1 MGINL
6 PPDLKQKWGD
16 VVRDLFS
23 ICRRCQGM
31 ARRQEGIAAIRL
43 LVFVNEDGTP
53 IAWTEPKMTLLE
65 PKNRVSMETLQ
76 QLVKQADES
85 GVDLGELL
93 ARS

>member
-6 PPDLKQKWGD
+6 PPDLKQRWGE

-43 LVFVNEDGTP
+43 LVFVNEDGIP
-53 IAWTEPKMTLLE
+53 VAWTEPKMTLLE
-65 PKNRVSMETLQ
+65 PKNRVSEETLQ